1 MKIGVRKPSIK
12 KSFKV
17 RTTGKAKRAIKKAVI
32 PGYGK
37 KGTGWIKDPKRA
49 AYNKVYNKTTV
60 SAKSLVT
67 SGTKK
72 KTTSNKSTYN
82 SYSTNTRSNTNN
94 TYNAY
99 STLSNGSSS
108 SSHITLINGNGKI
121 KKCKIGY
128 SWTNMFLGFLVPI
141 ARLDFKN
148 FIIQFIA
155 FMLFG
160 QIVPTLSFFFL
171 VIMAGFY
178 NKIYIKDLVRKGYKP
193 YSDNDNTLLDN
204 VLNNKTAISHAFE
217 ISNDFL
223 EYEDLYMN
231 EDSNIENIIE
241 TSSIEDDSVNYTD
254 IMNNKSSKKVG
265 AFNSKKYT
273 NLIEQKDDLY
283 SKIQNMNYGMEEN
296 IKEYKSILNKLIELS
311 PNNEDFSALLDEIN
325 LKEEYLI
332 SFSELQTCIN
342 ILNEPRHLT
351 ASLFND
357 YLTEIKDIHL
367 PKLKESEERNIEV
380 CTTSSFEIESYIE
393 EKTAQYERKLKRE

>member
-12 KSFKV
+12 KSFKA

-67 SGTKK
+67 PSTKK

-94 TYNAY
+94 TYNSY
-99 STLSNGSSS
+99 STNARSNTNSTSNTYSTSSVGSSS
-108 SSHITLINGNGKI
+108 TSHITLINDNGKI

-148 FIIQFIA
+148 FIIQYIA
-155 FMLFG
+155 FMLCG
-160 QIVPTLSFFFL
+160 RISPTLSFFFL

-193 YSDNDNTLLDN
+193 YSDEDNTLLDKI
-204 VLNNKTAISHAFE
+204 LNNKTAISHAFE

-231 EDSNIENIIE
+231 EDSNIENILE
-241 TSSIEDDSVNYTD
+241 TSTIEDNSVNYAD
-254 IMNNKSSKKVG
+254 ITNNESNKKVG
-265 AFNSKKYT
+265 PFNSKKYT

-296 IKEYKSILNKLIELS
+296 IKK
-311 PNNEDFSALLDEIN
+311 
-325 LKEEYLI
+325 
-332 SFSELQTCIN
+332 
-342 ILNEPRHLT
+342 
-351 ASLFND
+351 
-357 YLTEIKDIHL
+357 
-367 PKLKESEERNIEV
+367 
-380 CTTSSFEIESYIE
+380 
-393 EKTAQYERKLKRE
+393 